1 MTPSLTRSKGF
12 NEELV
17 DPTKRGWDWLDPSYF
32 IKQRPDTLS
41 GRRYERFKELKQ
53 KAPNLDYIYVDVWG
67 NQGES
72 GWASRQLS
80 KEINSLGWFTTN
92 EFPNALEYDSVWN
105 HWSAEKITAVQQ
117 RKALTVQSFVLFGII
132 KRHLDYFRQP
142 FVRWS

>member
-1 MTPSLTRSKGF
+1 MSALK
-12 NEELV
+12 
-17 DPTKRGWDWLDPSYF
+17 
-32 IKQRPDTLS
+32 IKT
-41 GRRYERFKELKQ
+41 

-132 KRHLDYFRQP
+132 KKTLGLFP
-142 FVRWS
+142 TTLC

>member
-1 MTPSLTRSKGF
+1 
-12 NEELV
+12 
-17 DPTKRGWDWLDPSYF
+17 YF
-32 IKQRPDTLS
+32 IKQRPDALS

-105 HWSAEKITAVQQ
+105 HWSAEK
-117 RKALTVQSFVLFGII
+117 
-132 KRHLDYFRQP
+132 DYGGTTTKGF
-142 FVRWS
+142 

>member
-1 MTPSLTRSKGF
+1 
-12 NEELV
+12 
-17 DPTKRGWDWLDPSYF
+17 
-32 IKQRPDTLS
+32 S

-92 EFPNALEYDSVWN
+92 EFPNALE
-105 HWSAEKITAVQQ
+105 
-117 RKALTVQSFVLFGII
+117 
-132 KRHLDYFRQP
+132 
-142 FVRWS
+142 